1 MKKLEANEVSFYP
14 KGHPPHRKWAGS
26 WSQEEEDIIKEHG
39 ENRTGKEMLKFLP
52 RRTAKSISSKR
63 NRMGIAPS
71 YETKSRAAAEGRAK
85 VNLDNLR
92 KSDHSLSLETLDNTT
107 LQVLIGT
114 LLGDG
119 CCKHPKT
126 NFQRRGTKGQ
136 VYANRQLNSHFYMSH
151 GEAQKSWLEWKIK
164 ILNQF
169 FFHETLNPRHRKG
182 CKTHIGNMSKDTTK
196 FEISSV
202 SHPIFTQ
209 LRELI
214 YCPPIKSG
222 KRPPSRHKAYLP
234 EDIINRLDMLGL
246 LIWYLDDGAVNKR
259 KRLGARR
266 VTDPTVHYR
275 DAYQLNKAKKGW
287 IRIEG
292 LEEWA
297 YYGALIA
304 CKGFKLSHLERAS
317 KIINKNLGLNT
328 KISISTHPYP
338 CAHLPEDGS
347 INKIIRLGNTEE
359 MKKIFAVWREL
370 AVKYEIPES
379 MLYKIP
385 TH

>member
-1 MKKLEANEVSFYP
+1 
-14 KGHPPHRKWAGS
+14 
-26 WSQEEEDIIKEHG
+26 
-39 ENRTGKEMLKFLP
+39 MLKFLP
-52 RRTAKSISSKR
+52 QRTAKSISTKR
-63 NRMGIAPS
+63 KRMGIAPS
-71 YETKSRAAAEGRAK
+71 NETKSRVATDARAK
-85 VNLDNLR
+85 VNLDNVR
-92 KSDHSLSLETLDNTT
+92 KSDHSLTLETLDPTT
-107 LQVLIGT
+107 FQVLIGT

-126 NFQRRGTKGQ
+126 SLQRRGARGQ
-136 VYANRQLNSHFYMSH
+136 ISSNKHLNSHFYISH
-151 GEAQKSWLEWKIK
+151 GEAQKSWLQWKIK

-169 FFHETLNPRHRKG
+169 FFHETLNPKLTKG
-182 CKTHIGNMSKDTTK
+182 SKTHIGNMSKDTTQ

-214 YCPPIKSG
+214 YCPPIKVG
-222 KRPPSRHKAYLP
+222 KRFPARHKAYLP

-246 LIWYLDDGAVNKR
+246 FVWYLDDGYAERR
-259 KRLGARR
+259 KLKGARR
-266 VTDPTVHYR
+266 VTDSTVHYR
-275 DAYQLNKAKKGW
+275 DAYQPKKGW

-297 YYGALIA
+297 YYGANIA
-304 CKGFKLSHLERAS
+304 CKGFKLSDLERAS

-328 KISISTHPYP
+328 KICTSTHPYP

-347 INKIIRLGNTEE
+347 INKIIRLGNKEE

-370 AVKYEIPES
+370 AAKYEIPKS

-385 TH
+385 THSENEAL

>member
-52 RRTAKSISSKR
+52 RRTAKSISTKR

-71 YETKSRAAAEGRAK
+71 DETKSRAGAEGRAK

-126 NFQRRGTKGQ
+126 NFQRRGAKGQ
-136 VYANRQLNSHFYMSH
+136 VYANRQLNSHFYISH
-151 GEAQKSWLEWKIK
+151 GEAQKSWLQWKIK

-169 FFHETLNPRHRKG
+169 FFHETLNPKLSKG
-182 CKTHIGNMSKDTTK
+182 CKTHIGNMSKDTTQ
-196 FEISSV
+196 FEISSA

-214 YCPPIKSG
+214 YCPPIKVG
-222 KRPPSRHKAYLP
+222 KRPPARHKAYLP

-246 LIWYLDDGAVNKR
+246 LIWYLDDGSVAKR

-275 DAYQLNKAKKGW
+275 DAYQSKKGW

-370 AVKYEIPES
+370 AIKYEIPES